1 MIDRNTTVKA
11 IVEGDVRVRSG
22 SQALITGV
30 IRGGLT
36 VEPDAAAFL
45 SGVVEGDM
53 RVDGNAL
60 LIGVV
65 HGTLTGSDE
74 SMFATGDRHWMK

>member
-1 MIDRNTTVKA
+1 
-11 IVEGDVRVRSG
+11 
-22 SQALITGV
+22 
-30 IRGGLT
+30 LT